1 LIRKELKDWMKTV
14 NVMQHEVVILPS
26 NIMILG
32 VALAVVIGILTGS
45 RTCKLGFYFRPGQK
59 R

>member
-1 LIRKELKDWMKTV
+1 MKTI
-14 NVMQHEVVILPS
+14 NMMQHEVVILPS

-32 VALAVVIGILTGS
+32 VALAIVIGILTGS
-45 RTCKLGFYFRPGQK
+45 MTCKLGFYCRQRQK